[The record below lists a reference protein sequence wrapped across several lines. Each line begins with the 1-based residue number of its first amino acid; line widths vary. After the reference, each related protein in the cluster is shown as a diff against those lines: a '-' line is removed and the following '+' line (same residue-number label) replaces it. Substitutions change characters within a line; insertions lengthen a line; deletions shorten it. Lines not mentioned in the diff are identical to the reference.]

1 MQELQVFIGVD
12 VAKAEL
18 VAAIHTQTG
27 CRSITNE
34 ASTISAWLRELPDG
48 AALAMESTGRYHQL
62 LATLARAAGMQV
74 FVLNARDVYF
84 YAKALGARAKT
95 DRVDSHV
102 IARYL
107 AEQHTHLHPWQ
118 PGSAALTQVQ
128 GLLGQRWTVVTKR
141 AALHQSLQGC
151 DAAILCEV
159 QALDAAFTAL
169 LKAIDARIT
178 VLFEDDARLNAQRV
192 LLQSIVGVGPQSS
205 ALLASVLAQVG
216 FASSDA
222 LVAYSGLDP
231 RACDS
236 GASRGRRRLS
246 KRGQPALRRQM
257 YLAAMSACHTQT
269 FEGTYKALR
278 QRGLKTTEALV
289 VLARKLLRIAFA
301 VWRSG
306 KPFEPQRFTTV
317 LDSKP

>member
-1 MQELQVFIGVD
+1 MQEFNVFVGVD
-12 VAKAEL
+12 VSKAEL
-18 VAAIHTQTG
+18 VAAFHDQEG
-27 CRSITNE
+27 CCSIANE
-34 ASTISAWLRELPDG
+34 AGAINAWLHKLPDG

-62 LATLARAAGMQV
+62 LATLARAAGLQV

-95 DRVDSHV
+95 DRVDAHV

-107 AEQHTHLHPWQ
+107 AEQHKQLHPWQ
-118 PGSAALTQVQ
+118 APSAVLAQVQ
-128 GLLGQRWTVVTKR
+128 CLLVQRWTVVTKR

-151 DAAILCEV
+151 DAVIANEV
-159 QALDAAFTAL
+159 QALDLAFNAL
-169 LKAIDARIT
+169 LKAIDARIAT
-178 VLFEDDARLNAQRV
+178 LFEDDAYLDAQRA

-205 ALLASVLAQVG
+205 ALLASVLEQVS
-216 FASSDA
+216 FASGDA

-236 GASRGRRRLS
+236 GKSRGRRRLS

-257 YLAAMSACHTQT
+257 YLAAMSACHTKT

-301 VWRSG
+301 VWRTG
-306 KPFEPQRFTTV
+306 RPFDPQRIT
-317 LDSKP
+317 PAA

>member
-1 MQELQVFIGVD
+1 MQEAQVFIGVD

-18 VAAIHTQTG
+18 VAAIHNQAG
-27 CRSITNE
+27 CRSIANE
-34 ASTISAWLRELPDG
+34 ASAISAWLCELPDG
-48 AALAMESTGRYHQL
+48 AALAVESTGRYHQL
-62 LATLARAAGMQV
+62 LATLAHAAGLQV

-95 DRVDSHV
+95 DRVDSQV

-107 AEQHTHLHPWQ
+107 AEQHACLHPWQ
-118 PGSAALTQVQ
+118 PGSAVLTQVHS
-128 GLLGQRWTVVTKR
+128 LLGQRWTVVTKR

-151 DAAILCEV
+151 DAAIAQEIH
-159 QALDAAFTAL
+159 ALDAAFTTL

-178 VLFEDDARLNAQRV
+178 VLFEDDVRLREQRA

-205 ALLASVLAQVG
+205 ALLASVLAQVD
-216 FASSDA
+216 FASGDA

-236 GASRGRRRLS
+236 GTSRGRRRLS

-257 YLAAMSACHTQT
+257 FLAAMSACHTKT
-269 FEGTYKALR
+269 FEAVYQALR

-306 KPFEPQRFTTV
+306 KPFEPQRFAPAT
-317 LDSKP
+317 

>member
-1 MQELQVFIGVD
+1 MQEFKVFIGVD

-18 VAAIHTQTG
+18 VAAVHGQAGYRCIA
-27 CRSITNE
+27 NE
-34 ASTISAWLRELPDG
+34 TETISAWLRELPRG
-48 AALAMESTGRYHQL
+48 AALAMESTGKYHQL
-62 LATLARAAGMQV
+62 LATLAGAAGLQV

-95 DRVDSHV
+95 DRVDALV

-107 AEQHTHLHPWQ
+107 AEQHKHLHPWHA
-118 PGSAALTQVQ
+118 PSAVLAQVQ
-128 GLLGQRWTVVTKR
+128 CLLGQRWTVVTKR

-151 DAAILCEV
+151 EVAIASEV
-159 QALDAAFTAL
+159 QALDTAFTAL
-169 LKAIDARIT
+169 LKAIDAHIT
-178 VLFEDDARLNAQRV
+178 ALFEDDAYLSAQRA

-205 ALLASVLAQVG
+205 ALLASVLAQVR
-216 FASSDA
+216 FASDEA

-236 GASRGRRRLS
+236 GKSRGRRRLS

-257 YLAAMSACHTQT
+257 YLAAMSACHTKA

-301 VWRSG
+301 VWHSG
-306 KPFEPQRFTTV
+306 TPFDPQRV
-317 LDSKP
+317 ALRA

>member
-1 MQELQVFIGVD
+1 MQEVNVFVGVD

-18 VAAIHTQTG
+18 VAAVHGQAG
-27 CRSITNE
+27 CSCIPNE
-34 ASTISAWLRELPDG
+34 ANAICAWLRELPDG
-48 AALAMESTGRYHQL
+48 AAVAVESTGRYHQL
-62 LATLARAAGMQV
+62 LTTLASAAGVQV

-95 DRVDSHV
+95 DRVDAHV

-107 AEQHTHLHPWQ
+107 AEQHTCLRPWQ
-118 PGSAALTQVQ
+118 LPHALLSEVQ
-128 GLLGQRWTVVTKR
+128 CLLGQRWTTVTKR
-141 AALHQSLQGC
+141 TALRQSLQGS
-151 DAAILCEV
+151 DGAIACQF
-159 QALDAAFTAL
+159 QALDAAFAAL
-169 LKAIDARIT
+169 LKAIDARI
-178 VLFEDDARLNAQRV
+178 VQLFNDDVQLRAQCE

-205 ALLASVLAQVG
+205 ALLVSVLAQAS
-216 FASSDA
+216 FASADA

-236 GASRGRRRLS
+236 GRSKGRRRLS

-257 YLAAMSACHTQT
+257 YLAAMSACHTKT

-306 KPFEPQRFTTV
+306 RPFDRQRFV
-317 LDSKP
+317 PAA

>member
-1 MQELQVFIGVD
+1 MQEERVFIGVD

-18 VAAIHTQTG
+18 VAAFATREG
-27 CRSITNE
+27 CRSIANE
-34 ASTISAWLRELPDG
+34 ASAINAWLRELPDN
-48 AALAMESTGRYHQL
+48 ALLAMESTGRCHQL
-62 LATLARAAGMQV
+62 LATLARAAGLQV

-95 DRVDSHV
+95 DRVDAHV

-107 AEQHTHLHPWQ
+107 AQQHTRLHPWQ
-118 PGSAALTQVQ
+118 PCSAVLTQVQ
-128 GLLGQRWTVVTKR
+128 DLLGQRWMAVTKR
-141 AALHQSLQGC
+141 TALRQSLQDC
-151 DAAILCEV
+151 EAAIHAEV
-159 QALDAAFTAL
+159 QALDAAFAAL
-169 LKAIDARIT
+169 LKAIDARIDA
-178 VLFEDDARLNAQRV
+178 LFEDDARLSEQRA

-205 ALLASVLAQVG
+205 ALLASVLAQVD

-257 YLAAMSACHTQT
+257 FLAAMSACHTKT
-269 FEGTYKALR
+269 FEGSYKALR

-289 VLARKLLRIAFA
+289 VLARKLLRIAYA

-306 KPFEPQRFTTV
+306 KPFEPHRLTPV
-317 LDSKP
+317 A

>member
-1 MQELQVFIGVD
+1 MQEVKVFIGVD

-18 VAAIHTQTG
+18 VMAVHGQDG
-27 CRSITNE
+27 CRSVAND
-34 ASTISAWLRELPDG
+34 ASAINTWLRELPAG
-48 AALAMESTGRYHQL
+48 AALAMESTGRHHQL
-62 LATLARAAGMQV
+62 LATLAGAAGLQV
-74 FVLNARDVYF
+74 FVLNARDVHF

-95 DRVDSHV
+95 DRVDAQV

-107 AEQHTHLHPWQ
+107 AEQHTHLRPWRV
-118 PGSAALTQVQ
+118 PHALLSQVQ
-128 GLLGQRWTVVTKR
+128 CLLGQRWTAVTKR
-141 AALHQSLQGC
+141 TALRQSMQGC
-151 DAAILCEV
+151 DGAIADHV
-159 QALDAAFTAL
+159 QALEAAFAAL
-169 LKAIDARIT
+169 LQAMDARI
-178 VLFEDDARLNAQRV
+178 VQLFVEDAQLRAQRK

-205 ALLASVLAQVG
+205 ALLVSVLAQAN

-236 GASRGRRRLS
+236 GRSRGHRRLS

-257 YLAAMSACHTQT
+257 YLAAMSACHTKA

-278 QRGLKTTEALV
+278 QRGLETTEALV

-306 KPFEPQRFTTV
+306 MPFDPQR
-317 LDSKP
+317 LAPAA

>member
-1 MQELQVFIGVD
+1 MQEVQVFVGVD

-18 VAAIHTQTG
+18 VAAVHNQAG
-27 CRSITNE
+27 CRSIANE
-34 ASTISAWLRELPDG
+34 ADAISAWLRELPDG
-48 AALAMESTGRYHQL
+48 AVLAVESTGRYHQL
-62 LATLARAAGMQV
+62 LAALAVASGRQV

-95 DRVDSHV
+95 DRVDAHV
-102 IARYL
+102 IARYV
-107 AEQHTHLHPWQ
+107 AEQHARLRPWQ
-118 PGSAALTQVQ
+118 EPHALLSQVQ
-128 GLLGQRWTVVTKR
+128 ALLGQRWTAVSKR
-141 AALHQSLQGC
+141 TALRQSLQGC
-151 DAAILCEV
+151 DAAIAGQV
-159 QALDAAFTAL
+159 QALDEAFTAL
-169 LKAIDARIT
+169 LKAIDARISA
-178 VLFEDDARLNAQRV
+178 LFEDDTQLREQRA

-205 ALLASVLAQVG
+205 ALLASVLARAS
-216 FASSDA
+216 FADGDA

-236 GASRGRRRLS
+236 GSCRGRRRLS

-257 YLAAMSACHTQT
+257 YLAAMSACHTKT

-278 QRGLKTTEALV
+278 QRGLNTTEALV

-306 KPFEPQRFTTV
+306 QPFDSQRFA
-317 LDSKP
+317 SAS